1 LAIRG
6 LEGASNFMQAVP
18 DCASCL
24 RVEVVADA
32 SIDQRESRLHAG
44 EADLR
49 LLGGGRLRICRGDP
63 RVRFSFQQRPT
74 DADLLHPYLA
84 PAAALAQL
92 WLGHEA
98 IHGGAFATPA
108 GAVALLGDKQAGKST
123 TLAWLHAKHRVTV
136 LCDDLIV
143 VADGSVFA
151 GPRCLDLRAA
161 GSLHRLL
168 DAGAR
173 SVRGGDRLRVS
184 LPPGPAKA
192 PLAAIVLLRWGP
204 RTAVQPVPLA
214 ERIRRLL
221 PHRMY
226 AGRIPAEPLGMLDLI
241 AVPMVVLTRPRGE
254 VGLRDSTTALMDYLR
269 SPASHAC

>member
-1 LAIRG
+1 
-6 LEGASNFMQAVP
+6 
-18 DCASCL
+18 
-24 RVEVVADA
+24 VEVVADA
-32 SIDQRESRLHAG
+32 TIDRRESRLDVG

-49 LLGGGRLRICRGDP
+49 LLGGGRLGMCRGDP
-63 RVRFSFQQRPT
+63 RVRFSFRERPT

-92 WLGHEA
+92 WAGQEA
-98 IHGGAFATPA
+98 LHGGAFATPD
-108 GAVALLGDKQAGKST
+108 GAVALLGEKQGGKST
-123 TLAWLHAKHRVTV
+123 TLAWLHAKHRVSV

-143 VADGSVFA
+143 VADRSVFA

-161 GSLHRLL
+161 GSLRRLL

-184 LPPGPAKA
+184 LPLGPAKA

-204 RTAVQPVPLA
+204 RTAVRPVPLA
-214 ERIRRLL
+214 ARIGRLL

-226 AGRIPAEPLGMLDLI
+226 AGRIAAEPLAMLDLI
-241 AVPMVVLTRPRGE
+241 ALPMVVLTRPRGE
-254 VGLRDSTTALMDYLR
+254 VGLRDGTAALLDYVR